1 MISRKTRM
9 SVTSLFAAL
18 SLATLFLAS
27 TVYAQV
33 TLTVGRGSAL
43 PGATESP
50 VAVSLDN
57 PGNNI
62 ASGMEMTI
70 CDANNF
76 LECTG
81 CETTE
86 RTTEFSC
93 LFNELGD
100 EPDPL
105 KAGCCKVVLFSVS
118 SADIETGTGPIFTL
132 LNTVNS
138 SASGQTCK
146 ELRILDDVKI
156 ADASGP
162 QIIPE
167 LQPGGFCF
175 PCSSDADCD
184 DGLYCT
190 GEESCTGDACVLGTN
205 PCPEGSACVE
215 GADDYE
221 CVTPST
227 TTTAGPSSTTTT
239 GPSTTTTTT
248 DSTTTTTG
256 PSTTTT
262 TVSGDASIE
271 VISDNIWKSRWVA
284 LPKLLVIEGS
294 GTSFQ
299 PFRTTV
305 AYDPRDAVF
314 KLFPIVLGDNY
325 IWNLI
330 LVMPGWFAGPGDQTV
345 TVTVTTGSEVVE
357 DTFLIK
363 ELAFPLEQ
371 E

>member
-1 MISRKTRM
+1 M

-100 EPDPL
+100 QPDPL
-105 KAGCCKVVLFSVS
+105 KAGCCKVVLFSIS

-205 PCPEGSACVE
+205 PCTEGTACVE
-215 GADDYE
+215 GAGGYE

-227 TTTAGPSSTTTT
+227 TTTAGPS
-239 GPSTTTTTT
+239 STTTTTT

-371 E
+371 ERSFDRAS